1 MLMPPSSASASI
13 IGTKS
18 GKRKDGNSPIKRR
31 KKPKFLHRRQ
41 RRLLFDLEVEAAAAA
56 AAISTSRD
64 ARSAAEEFLEMRNVV
79 AKCTSGAI
87 TSATRTTEYSKKGGK
102 NTPTPSTDT

>member
-56 AAISTSRD
+56 AISTSRD

-102 NTPTPSTDT
+102 PTPTQ